1 MNRNILY
8 IKQTTMKKRV
18 IVVEDF
24 NTSRQIIK
32 KTLESMGYIVDEAAD
47 GREATQYFNGERVD
61 LVISD
66 YNMPNMDGYRL
77 TQRIRQLGLTLPVIG
92 VTANALAEEKQRCLE
107 SGMDSCLS
115 KPVTLDVIKQ
125 TLTVY
130 AERVRKSR
138 ES

>member
-1 MNRNILY
+1 MTSLKTS
-8 IKQTTMKKRV
+8 IKTITYLSD
-18 IVVEDF
+18 IGC
-24 NTSRQIIK
+24 
-32 KTLESMGYIVDEAAD
+32 LEIQGAS
-47 GREATQYFNGERVD
+47 
-61 LVISD
+61 LLSD
-66 YNMPNMDGYRL
+66 VNMPNMDGYRL

-125 TLTVY
+125 TLTLY

-138 ES
+138 DS